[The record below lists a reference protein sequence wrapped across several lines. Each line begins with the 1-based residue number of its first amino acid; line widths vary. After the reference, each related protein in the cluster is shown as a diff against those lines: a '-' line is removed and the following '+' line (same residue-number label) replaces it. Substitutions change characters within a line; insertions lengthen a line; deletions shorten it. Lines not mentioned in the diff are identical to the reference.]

1 MKVDLLAVGGGQDR
15 RKPSLDAFFSH
26 KAVPPLGAAACR
38 RRASRPYAIMPLGC
52 NYVGTSPAWI
62 PRPFQS

>member
-26 KAVPPLGAAACR
+26 KTVPPRRGRLPPASKPTLRHHAAG
-38 RRASRPYAIMPLGC
+38 L
-52 NYVGTSPAWI
+52 
-62 PRPFQS
+62 